1 MAKFLLS
8 WPPLNYPSLHFISM
22 KGFMIMRVLES
33 PYVSMRA
40 SQVDFKAKALIF
52 VHKDGVFVDLGHPSL
67 GFWVMACI
75 GFLTSF
81 SLIDLGLQSNVSPF
95 PTLRY

>member
-1 MAKFLLS
+1 
-8 WPPLNYPSLHFISM
+8 
-22 KGFMIMRVLES
+22 MRVLES

-52 VHKDGVFVDLGHPSL
+52 VHKDGVLVGLEHPSL

-75 GFLTSF
+75 GFITIFVLHF
-81 SLIDLGLQSNVSPF
+81 DLCLHNNVSPF

>member
-1 MAKFLLS
+1 
-8 WPPLNYPSLHFISM
+8 
-22 KGFMIMRVLES
+22 MRVLES

-40 SQVDFKAKALIF
+40 SQVDSKAKALIF

-75 GFLTSF
+75 GFITSF
-81 SLIDLGLQSNVSPF
+81 SLIDLGLHSNVSPF

>member
-1 MAKFLLS
+1 
-8 WPPLNYPSLHFISM
+8 
-22 KGFMIMRVLES
+22 MRVLES

-52 VHKDGVFVDLGHPSL
+52 VHKDGIFVDLECSSL

-75 GFLTSF
+75 GFITSF
-81 SLIDLGLQSNVSPF
+81 RLIDLGLHSKVSPSLLLDINYEVKCSCCKF
-95 PTLRY
+95 WV

>member
-1 MAKFLLS
+1 
-8 WPPLNYPSLHFISM
+8 
-22 KGFMIMRVLES
+22 MRVLES

-52 VHKDGVFVDLGHPSL
+52 VHKDGIFVDLECSSL

-75 GFLTSF
+75 GFIISF
-81 SLIDLGLQSNVSPF
+81 GLIDLGLHSNVSPF

>member
-1 MAKFLLS
+1 
-8 WPPLNYPSLHFISM
+8 
-22 KGFMIMRVLES
+22 MRVLES

-52 VHKDGVFVDLGHPSL
+52 VHKGGIFVDLGHPSL
-67 GFWVMACI
+67 GFWMMACI
-75 GFLTSF
+75 GFVSIF
-81 SLIDLGLQSNVSPF
+81 NLIDLCLHSNVSPF

>member
-1 MAKFLLS
+1 
-8 WPPLNYPSLHFISM
+8 
-22 KGFMIMRVLES
+22 MRVLES

-52 VHKDGVFVDLGHPSL
+52 VHKDGIFVDLECSSL

-75 GFLTSF
+75 GFITIFVLHF
-81 SLIDLGLQSNVSPF
+81 DLCLHSYVSPS
-95 PTLRY
+95 LLLDINYEVKCSC

>member
-1 MAKFLLS
+1 
-8 WPPLNYPSLHFISM
+8 
-22 KGFMIMRVLES
+22 MRVLES

-40 SQVDFKAKALIF
+40 SQVDLKAKALIF
-52 VHKDGVFVDLGHPSL
+52 VHKDGVFIYLECSSL

-75 GFLTSF
+75 GFLTSL